1 MAALR
6 RQAGETVNFAV
17 HVQLRNMR
25 GYEGDSARA
34 APSGVLF
41 SLVSCPNYTSE
52 VVSWIGFCIVSQL
65 LAAYVFTAIGFATM
79 TRWALAK
86 HAGYVKQDK
95 GVRRRK
101 AIVPFV
107 I

>member
-1 MAALR
+1 MRAR
-6 RQAGETVNFAV
+6 VQAGETINFAV
-17 HVQLRNMR
+17 HVQLRSMR
-25 GYEGDSARA
+25 GGEGEQSRA

-52 VVSWIGFCIVSQL
+52 VISWVGFCILSQL
-65 LAAYVFTAIGFATM
+65 LAAFVFTLVGFATM

-86 HAGYVKQDK
+86 HQAYAKMDKTVK
-95 GVRRRK
+95 RRK